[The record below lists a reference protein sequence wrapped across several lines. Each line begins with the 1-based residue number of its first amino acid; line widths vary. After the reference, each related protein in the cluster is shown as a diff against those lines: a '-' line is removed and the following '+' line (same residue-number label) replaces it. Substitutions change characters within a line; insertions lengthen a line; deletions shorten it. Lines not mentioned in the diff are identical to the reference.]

1 MPSDSTITKTIWQYS
16 EPLPQETME
25 FLKGIAADYNKVKNY
40 IYKRYSGIKSLA
52 RLTPVFDIMSEVRHS
67 GIRTQL
73 GLPSAYFDPAVVEAV
88 ADIKG
93 MWGMLKNKLV
103 TLITANENLNDE
115 DRIYLRTV
123 LKLDKIYAAVLCH
136 ENYEMPKKAEG
147 FDIDVERLNNL
158 LRRLTRKHL
167 TKPETGSTDCFSIAP
182 SGFAYRN
189 GAICITSRT
198 AGQRIPLSLKD
209 DHICDRQ
216 IRICIKKDH
225 AALAIPVEVKIRK
238 HRDYNSTVYI
248 HIGYQDMFTLSN
260 GNVYG
265 QSLGSMTSQETQRL
279 TDKNKGRAKMRVAY
293 RNSIESGD
301 REKADSIEANN
312 LGTEKYDRRKE
323 KERAKTQTF
332 INTEINRMLASEK
345 PERIV
350 ITKPVTSGR
359 TKLPS
364 KSANRKMTRSFNGY
378 VRERLSY
385 KCRLHSIELVEINSK
400 GTGGICSCCGAEGK
414 RQPDGFWCPNCGY
427 KATISLNGAKNIEG
441 KYNSQKVRA
450 KKRSKTQIGSNIQT

>member
-1 MPSDSTITKTIWQYS
+1 
-16 EPLPQETME
+16 
-25 FLKGIAADYNKVKNY
+25 
-40 IYKRYSGIKSLA
+40 
-52 RLTPVFDIMSEVRHS
+52 
-67 GIRTQL
+67 
-73 GLPSAYFDPAVVEAV
+73 
-88 ADIKG
+88 
-93 MWGMLKNKLV
+93 
-103 TLITANENLNDE
+103 
-115 DRIYLRTV
+115 
-123 LKLDKIYAAVLCH
+123 
-136 ENYEMPKKAEG
+136 
-147 FDIDVERLNNL
+147 
-158 LRRLTRKHL
+158 
-167 TKPETGSTDCFSIAP
+167 
-182 SGFAYRN
+182 
-189 GAICITSRT
+189 
-198 AGQRIPLSLKD
+198 
-209 DHICDRQ
+209 
-216 IRICIKKDH
+216 
-225 AALAIPVEVKIRK
+225 
-238 HRDYNSTVYI
+238 
-248 HIGYQDMFTLSN
+248 MFTLSN